1 MKRLMPS
8 LFLGSLLW
16 ANVCHGQTNLSAHE
30 AVSYAL
36 SHRPELRAANDRVSG
51 SEHLRSQAGLIPNP
65 RFVFRKEDLRP
76 QTSPFGENSQS
87 YWEGEQLLETS
98 GKRGA
103 RIAVAKQGMDQS
115 RLQAELVRRQIELN
129 VLDAYWKAK
138 SAQSLA
144 ALYSQD
150 ADYFTQVIA
159 YYEARFREGKIAEVD
174 LLRVRLQAEQIQAAS
189 ANARL
194 DSEKALLTLAEE
206 MNAAPDSS
214 WALSED
220 FEALEEPKPI
230 PAGAGPISLRTEERL
245 AQQAVAQAEA
255 QTRLEKA
262 NGRPDLLFTGGY
274 KRDVG
279 IDSPIAGIQFD
290 LPIFNRNQGA
300 VAAAHADEEAARESY
315 QATRNRLAAE
325 LQLAQREYEMRRDQY
340 LKTFKPLR
348 EQAIEISNIS
358 RAAYEA
364 GGMDILRLLDTER
377 AHVEAELSY
386 VRALEGFHLSVAA
399 LNYAEGVDQ

>member
-8 LFLGSLLW
+8 LFLGALLW
-16 ANVCHGQTNLSAHE
+16 ANFCYGQTSLSAHE

-65 RFVFRKEDLRP
+65 RFVFRKEDLRT

-159 YYEARFREGKIAEVD
+159 YHEARFREGKIAEVD

-214 WALSED
+214 WALSEN

-230 PAGAGPISLRTEERL
+230 PAGASPISLRTEERL

-255 QTRLEKA
+255 QMRLEKA

-315 QATRNRLAAE
+315 QATHNRLAAE

-364 GGMDILRLLDTER
+364 GGMDILRLLDAER